1 MMTLDEAIAHA
12 EWKAKN
18 CFDWADKETYPPDI
32 RKCGEEHQQLAD
44 WLKELKQRREED
56 EE

>member
-1 MMTLDEAIAHA
+1 MTLEEAIAHA

-44 WLKELKQRREED
+44 WLKELKKRREAN